1 MRVGIMVNPQKP
13 KAAQTV
19 SALRQALME
28 RQIQVRLENTA
39 AALLDEQEQ
48 GLDAVELAQQSDI
61 LAVLGGDG
69 TMLAAMERLGSSVV
83 PVAGI
88 NIGTLGFLTSCTHDE
103 LDFFADCLVMGA
115 YELSPRTIL
124 RVRLLY
130 PDGSDR
136 EMVALNEVAL
146 TRGLTGKLVSVAA
159 RINGEQINH
168 YRADGL
174 IVATPTGSTGYS
186 LSAGG
191 PLICPD
197 AAVLVITPIC
207 PHSLSYRSLV
217 VSDDVEVNM
226 QPDATGE
233 ETMHLTVD
241 GRVTLAIGVGT
252 QVRVTKARDRFPLL
266 RLRDRSFF
274 EALRQKLGWRG

>member
-13 KAAQTV
+13 RAAQTV
-19 SALRQALME
+19 DALRQALMA
-28 RQIQVRLENTA
+28 RQLSVRLETTA
-39 AALLDEQEQ
+39 ADLIGEHQQ
-48 GLDAVELAQQSDI
+48 GLDAVSLAQQSDI

-69 TMLAAMERLGSSVV
+69 TMLAAMERLGSSAV

-103 LDFFADCLVMGA
+103 LDFFADSLVLGA

-124 RVRLLY
+124 EVRIHH
-130 PDGSDR
+130 DDDTCVR
-136 EMVALNEVAL
+136 MVALNEVAL
-146 TRGLTGKLVSVAA
+146 TRGQTGKLVSVAA

-191 PLICPD
+191 PLICPE

-217 VSDDVEVNM
+217 VSDDVKVEM
-226 QPDATGE
+226 QPEALGDD
-233 ETMHLTVD
+233 TMHLTVD
-241 GRVTLAIGVGT
+241 GRITLAIGSGT
-252 QVRVTKARDRFPLL
+252 QVHVAKAEYRFPLL